1 MKKWRT
7 LEERKRALELYY
19 NEGKTKKEIAEA
31 MKLSVN
37 TVKSWIH
44 RSKFKKFNKESTDNQ
59 INDEVELI
67 ERNKETKNRSK
78 TERLSGVKIE
88 IVNKHKGNIDKEVK
102 EEIKNL
108 QMQVAILRDFLSR
121 KERV

>member
-1 MKKWRT
+1 MKKWKT
-7 LEERKRALELYY
+7 LEERKKALELYY
-19 NEGKTKKEIAEA
+19 NEGKTKKEIAEI

-44 RSKFKKFNKESTDNQ
+44 RSKYKKFKQESTDNQ

-67 ERNKETKNRSK
+67 ERNRETKNRSK
-78 TERLSGVKIE
+78 TERLRAVKIE
-88 IVNKHKGNIDKEVK
+88 IVNKHKGNIDKDVK

-108 QMQVAILRDFLSR
+108 QMQVAMLRDFLCR
-121 KERV
+121 VERR

>member
-7 LEERKRALELYY
+7 LEERKKALELYY
-19 NEGKTKKEIAEA
+19 NEGKTKKEIAEV

-44 RSKFKKFNKESTDNQ
+44 RSKYKKFKQESTDNQ

-67 ERNKETKNRSK
+67 ERNRETKNRSK
-78 TERLSGVKIE
+78 TERLRAVKIE
-88 IVNKHKGNIDKEVK
+88 IVNKHKGNIDKDVK

-108 QMQVAILRDFLSR
+108 QMQVALLRDFLSR
-121 KERV
+121 EERR

>member
-7 LEERKRALELYY
+7 LEERKKALELYY
-19 NEGKTKKEIAEA
+19 NEGKTKKEIAEI

-44 RSKFKKFNKESTDNQ
+44 RSKYKKFKQESTDNQ

-67 ERNKETKNRSK
+67 ERNRETKNRSK
-78 TERLSGVKIE
+78 TERLRAVKIE
-88 IVNKHKGNIDKEVK
+88 IVNKHKGNIDKDVK
-102 EEIKNL
+102 KEIKNL
-108 QMQVAILRDFLSR
+108 QMQVALLRDFLSR
-121 KERV
+121 EERR

>member
-7 LEERKRALELYY
+7 LEERKKALELYY
-19 NEGKTKKEIAEA
+19 NEGKTKKEIAEI

-44 RSKFKKFNKESTDNQ
+44 RSKYKKFKQESTDNQ

-67 ERNKETKNRSK
+67 ERNRETKNRSK
-78 TERLSGVKIE
+78 TERLRAVKIE
-88 IVNKHKGNIDKEVK
+88 IVNKHKGNIDKDVK

-108 QMQVAILRDFLSR
+108 QMQVAMLRDFLCR
-121 KERV
+121 VERR